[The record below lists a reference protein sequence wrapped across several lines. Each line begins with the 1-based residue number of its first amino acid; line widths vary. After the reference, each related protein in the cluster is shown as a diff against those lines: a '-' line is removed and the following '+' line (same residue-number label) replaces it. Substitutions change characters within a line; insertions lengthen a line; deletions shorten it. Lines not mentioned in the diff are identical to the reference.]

1 MTISTPEF
9 DLIFNQIDSKQE
21 RLNKLDRKIAR
32 KELRIAGIA
41 DDSKQAGR
49 LEAKVANL
57 QAKKDATTASIETLD
72 ALLPKDEIT
81 VKPRFFGDEVT
92 GELTWL
98 LMEVTVQDSPYDDSL
113 FPTGR
118 DKGLAYTT
126 TGRADGGGNWHRTI
140 GTGDIVPEDAV
151 TTYFRG
157 SHASAEQWALGNF
170 TFTVW
175 DNFGTKDE
183 GFLDKTQLFQEQYDS
198 TTYPVVIEGPTPIL

>member
-9 DLIFNQIDSKQE
+9 DLIFNQIDNKQE
-21 RLNKLDRKIAR
+21 RLDKLDRKIAR

-41 DDSKQAGR
+41 DDSKQAER

-57 QAKKDATTASIETLD
+57 QAKKDATAASIETLD

-81 VKPRFFGDEVT
+81 VKPRFFGDGVT

-118 DKGLAYTT
+118 DQGLAYTT
-126 TGRADGGGNWHRTI
+126 TGRKRSAFGASGGNWHRTI
-140 GTGDIVPEDAV
+140 GTSDIVPEDAV
-151 TTYFRG
+151 TIFLRG
-157 SHASAEQWALGNF
+157 LQCFCRAMGNGQFYIHCLG
-170 TFTVW
+170 
-175 DNFGTKDE
+175 
-183 GFLDKTQLFQEQYDS
+183 QLWYQR
-198 TTYPVVIEGPTPIL
+198 